1 MTLTPL
7 ISIPLATLRLP
18 ASGPTILA
26 LGADLKHAFCLTQG
40 SEARVYGPFG
50 DLRELEAH
58 ENFLRTAEAVLGYF
72 GTGPETRPEALVRDL
87 HPDFMSTRFALDM
100 GEQEGIPILSL
111 QHHFA
116 HAHAVLAEHGHRGP
130 AVILALDGAG
140 YGGDGTVWG
149 GECLF
154 VDTETLEHQR
164 CGHLATVPLPGGDA
178 AIREPWR
185 MAASYLATLGN
196 HDPILP
202 DWRKAFPKASALL
215 PRLLEKG
222 ILSTPTTSCG
232 RLFDAVAALLGLKL
246 VVEQEAEAAVLLERV
261 QDMSETGRY
270 ECPLRPETAPV
281 GPVDS
286 ASTVTLD
293 TLALFQQCLEEHRAG
308 IPVGIVSRRF
318 HLGLAYGLAELA
330 THACGQRKTSV
341 VGLSGGVLLNRTLA
355 QELPKTLAARGLL
368 CLSHKSLPP
377 GDPCVCL
384 GQAAWARRL
393 LDQKDCDETG

>member
-1 MTLTPL
+1 MPRSTDSPA
-7 ISIPLATLRLP
+7 PLATLPLP
-18 ASGPTILA
+18 TGPTILA
-26 LGADLKHAFCLTQG
+26 LGADLKHAFCLVIED
-40 SEARVYGPFG
+40 EARIYGPFG
-50 DLRELEAH
+50 DLRDLAAH
-58 ENFLRTAEAVLGYF
+58 ENFLRTAESVLAGP
-72 GTGPETRPEALVRDL
+72 GTKPAALVRDL

-100 GEQEGIPILSL
+100 AEREGIPVLTL

-116 HAHAVLAEHGHRGP
+116 HAHAVLAEHDHRGP
-130 AVILALDGAG
+130 AVVLALDGAG

-196 HDPILP
+196 HDPIMP
-202 DWRKAFPKASALL
+202 EWRKAFPQASALL

-222 ILSTPTTSCG
+222 IMSTPTTSCG

-261 QDMSETGRY
+261 QDMRETGRY
-270 ECPLRPETAPV
+270 ACPLRLDAYPTSLIGPPNPV
-281 GPVDS
+281 I
-286 ASTVTLD
+286 LD
-293 TLALFQQCLEEHRAG
+293 TLALFQQCLEDHRSGTPA
-308 IPVGIVSRRF
+308 GIVSRRF
-318 HLGLAYGLAELA
+318 HLGLAQGLADIA
-330 THACGQRKTSV
+330 AHACGQCKTSV

-355 QELPKTLAARGLL
+355 QELPKALAARSLL
-368 CLSHKSLPP
+368 CLSHQSLPP

-384 GQAAWARRL
+384 GQAAWARVL
-393 LDQKDCDETG
+393 LDQERP